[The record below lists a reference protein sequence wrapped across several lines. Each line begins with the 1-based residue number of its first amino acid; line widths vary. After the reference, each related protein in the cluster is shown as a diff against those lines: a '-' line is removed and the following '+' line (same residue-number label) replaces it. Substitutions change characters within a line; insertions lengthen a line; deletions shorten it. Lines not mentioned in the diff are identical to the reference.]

1 MKFTQLELAEIR
13 TELEPKLKEM
23 KCPYCGCAEHDFLDT
38 RFNLP
43 SYSYDGDFLEDQ
55 VELQTCVAYQ
65 CKKCKHLA
73 LFSVSKP

>member
-1 MKFTQLELAEIR
+1 MKFTQLELAEIT

-55 VELQTCVAYQ
+55 V
-65 CKKCKHLA
+65 
-73 LFSVSKP
+73 